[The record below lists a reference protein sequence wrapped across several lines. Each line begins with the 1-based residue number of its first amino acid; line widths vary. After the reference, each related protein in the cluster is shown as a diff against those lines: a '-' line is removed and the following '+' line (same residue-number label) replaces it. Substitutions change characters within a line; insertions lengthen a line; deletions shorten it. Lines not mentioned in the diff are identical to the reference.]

1 LFKNSYVCFGCF
13 HIGLKHRNKPKQS
26 KFFCLW
32 FHKTNR
38 NTTETDLVSV
48 CFGLTQ
54 NFFIYF
60 RGHSNNYTVMK
71 QESKKLQKAEEAEQR
86 APGSG

>member
-1 LFKNSYVCFGCF
+1 MFRLFPYRFETPKQTETIQIFLFMVSQ
-13 HIGLKHRNKPKQS
+13 NKPK
-26 KFFCLW
+26 
-32 FHKTNR
+32 HNR
-38 NTTETDLVSV
+38 NRS